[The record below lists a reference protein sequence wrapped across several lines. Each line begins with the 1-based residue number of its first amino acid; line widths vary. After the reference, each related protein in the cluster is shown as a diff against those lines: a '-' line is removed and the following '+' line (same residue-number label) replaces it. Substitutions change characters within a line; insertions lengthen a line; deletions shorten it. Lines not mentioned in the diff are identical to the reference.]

1 MTESEDRLCPVFII
15 ESPSADD
22 FYDKTAERQHIANVL
37 HFHQIPSEVRVALD
51 REKFKKALDEFV
63 SHVAKHSECPPIL
76 HVSAHGEV
84 DGICFTDGECISW
97 QEFCQLL
104 KPAARQVNG
113 GLIICMS
120 SCHGACAKEMQQ
132 FAGSECTIANTIIA
146 SEQEIA
152 WADTAIGFATF
163 YHQRAIGNS
172 IDDSLNA
179 MKIASGNETFK
190 KVTPACCNVV

>member
-1 MTESEDRLCPVFII
+1 
-15 ESPSADD
+15 
-22 FYDKTAERQHIANVL
+22 
-37 HFHQIPSEVRVALD
+37 
-51 REKFKKALDEFV
+51 
-63 SHVAKHSECPPIL
+63 
-76 HVSAHGEV
+76 
-84 DGICFTDGECISW
+84 
-97 QEFCQLL
+97 
-104 KPAARQVNG
+104 
-113 GLIICMS
+113 
-120 SCHGACAKEMQQ
+120 MQQ

>member
-22 FYDKTAERQHIANVL
+22 FYDGTTERQHIASVL
-37 HFHQIPSEVRVALD
+37 NFHQIPSEVRVALD
-51 REKFKKALDEFV
+51 REKFEKALDEFV

-120 SCHGACAKEMQQ
+120 SAME
-132 FAGSECTIANTIIA
+132 
-146 SEQEIA
+146 
-152 WADTAIGFATF
+152 
-163 YHQRAIGNS
+163 RARKKCNNS
-172 IDDSLNA
+172 PDLNA
-179 MKIASGNETFK
+179 LSQIRLSHQSKRLHGPTRQLGLQPFTISVLLVIQLTIR
-190 KVTPACCNVV
+190 